1 VESFVWKIWR
11 YSGTVLFQGEKPM
24 STRKLYTLMVALG
37 LAMVWLGFLVTYEL
51 KIVQPQAMESEQLAP
66 APGPLAQPD
75 NSSLSIAGFDSG
87 DEVAEAGTG
96 FPLFLAGFGL
106 LLVVVGVVSY
116 RHQLAHKA
124 AIAPGL
130 KM

>member
-1 VESFVWKIWR
+1 
-11 YSGTVLFQGEKPM
+11 M

-51 KIVQPQAMESEQLAP
+51 KIVQPQAVESEQL

-96 FPLFLAGFGL
+96 FPLLLAGFGL

-130 KM
+130 KL